1 MPTYDYLCAACGH
14 RLELFQSMSEA
25 PKKKC
30 PACGKN
36 RLERQIGTGAGF
48 IFRGA
53 GFYLTDYRS
62 ESYKQGQSSAEQAAN
77 GAGDAPSADSKP
89 DSASAA
95 PAAQASGASAAKP
108 GSSPSARAESAPTP
122 GPRSAPGQS
131 RSAGSGG
138 HKSAS
143 TGPKRTDSKPKGRGP
158 AKP

>member
-14 RLELFQSMSEA
+14 RLELFQSMAEA

-30 PACGKN
+30 PDCGKK

-62 ESYKQGQSSAEQAAN
+62 ESYKQRQSSAEQAAG
-77 GAGDAPSADSKP
+77 GAGDAPRAESKT

-95 PAAQASGASAAKP
+95 PPAQASGASSAQT
-108 GSSPSARAESAPTP
+108 GSSPSAGAQSAPAP

-131 RSAGSGG
+131 RSASSGS
-138 HKSAS
+138 HKPTS
-143 TGPKRTDSKPKGRGP
+143 TGPKRTESKPKGRGP
-158 AKP
+158 VKP